1 MTAAQARSTGDVEP
15 GRGTG
20 DVEPRGRRTRRRTS
34 TQKSRTGRA
43 SRRAGSPERLRERAD
58 QAEARN
64 RKHQSEGASDKQP
77 EIQPGETAGKRE
89 PQGSTRSG
97 GGRQAEHSRRPRTR
111 SIDSRVA
118 ENGERREAVGRRGPK
133 SGNGGEAVQ
142 PCKRTARRAGGAT
155 EHVTLTRP
163 RGEYEH
169 RAEYAPPSRTERLS
183 SSGNRRED
191 AAQTRAAYSG
201 DGVSN
206 DGTDRAVKRQAR
218 PERVKQKS
226 CHPTC
231 RAQRPPTRG
240 PESGTAQPDGRGSR
254 RESEERAQRTNS
266 RTENTE
272 SRATAESLRRQ
283 RMTAAGVPAGTRAG
297 DDAGEAE
304 SRGTGTRTRR
314 DNDQIQELEKDTD
327 TTGGITTG
335 RRLFRGRVLDSAPR
349 ASPLAFQSRAVPA
362 VGRLLGTDQRSG
374 HDKGAKDPQE
384 TSRAAGKAT
393 RRRQGRA
400 AGRRRNRTSGEHAAP
415 TGPRDTR
422 VPGIQTDEPGLT
434 NTRARATA

>member
-1 MTAAQARSTGDVEP
+1 MSSRAAGEHAGAPVRRRAEP
-15 GRGTG
+15 G
-20 DVEPRGRRTRRRTS
+20 GRHAAPGPP
-34 TQKSRTGRA
+34 K
-43 SRRAGSPERLRERAD
+43 RLRERAD
-58 QAEARN
+58 QAEAKN
-64 RKHQSEGASDKQP
+64 RKRQSEGASDKQP

-97 GGRQAEHSRRPRTR
+97 GDRQAEHSRRPRTR
-111 SIDSRVA
+111 SIDSRAA
-118 ENGERREAVGRRGPK
+118 EKGERREAVGRRGPK
-133 SGNGGEAVQ
+133 SGNGGDAVQ
-142 PCKRTARRAGGAT
+142 PCERTARRAGDAT

-163 RGEYEH
+163 RGEYGH

-191 AAQTRAAYSG
+191 AAQTREAYSG

-206 DGTDRAVKRQAR
+206 DGTNRAVERQAQ
-218 PERVKQKS
+218 PGRVKQKS

-254 RESEERAQRTNS
+254 RESEEKAQRTNS
-266 RTENTE
+266 RTENLE
-272 SRATAESLRRQ
+272 SRATAESLHRQ

-297 DDAGEAE
+297 HDAGEAE

-314 DNDQIQELEKDTD
+314 DNDQIQELEEDTD
-327 TTGGITTG
+327 TTVRTERTTDGRDGAAPERQRRSTRSRVENATAERPPAGGDATK
-335 RRLFRGRVLDSAPR
+335 
-349 ASPLAFQSRAVPA
+349 
-362 VGRLLGTDQRSG
+362 RSG
-374 HDKGAKDPQE
+374 HDKGAKDPRE

-393 RRRQGRA
+393 RRRQRRA
-400 AGRRRNRTSGEHAAP
+400 AGRRRNRKSGEHAAP
-415 TGPRDTR
+415 TGPRDTG
-422 VPGIQTDEPGLT
+422 VPGRQTDEPGFT